1 MPDVRASDERQA
13 RLDEGSAHSPMGLSG
28 GPAPEV
34 SHVRTVSRAGS
45 AGVLVALLLL
55 LAQVLPVGAASG
67 GFGAK
72 LDKTS
77 QPANAEGGQRCDDHG
92 GIPTGSA
99 CTWVATQAY
108 RNAGQH
114 KAPRDG
120 TIGKVKLVSCV
131 QGSFRLQFARVRPAQ
146 DTAKVVRNGPVIRY
160 AADPRQ
166 IDGDEDTYCGGE
178 DGTDYQVQTFRV
190 NVPVRKGESIAFKA
204 KRTGTLYCSGDSG
217 VDVYAPPLA
226 VGGSF
231 RTATDD
237 TSCLMLVR
245 LVYK

>member
-1 MPDVRASDERQA
+1 MK
-13 RLDEGSAHSPMGLSG
+13 
-28 GPAPEV
+28 
-34 SHVRTVSRAGS
+34 TVSRAGS
-45 AGVLVALLLL
+45 AGVLVAMLLL
-55 LAQVLPVGAASG
+55 LAQAVPVGAATG

-72 LDKTS
+72 LDKSS

-99 CTWVATQAY
+99 CTWVATRAY
-108 RNAGQH
+108 RNAGRQ

-120 TIGKVKLVSCV
+120 IIGKVKLVSCV
-131 QGSFRLQFARVRPAQ
+131 QGSFRLQLARAKPAQ
-146 DTAKVVRNGPVIRY
+146 DSARVVRDGPVIKY

-166 IDGDEDTYCGGE
+166 IDGDDDTYCGGE
-178 DGTDYQVQTFRV
+178 DGTDYKVQTFKV
-190 NVPVRKGESIAFKA
+190 NVAVRKGEYIAFKA

-217 VDVYAPPLA
+217 VDLYAPPLA

-231 RTATDD
+231 RKATDD

-245 LVYK
+245 LVYR